1 MSKPIS
7 IMLPSRKGG
16 VGKTSLT
23 LNLAAMYANSG
34 KRVLIIGLD
43 PQQDITSAYLS
54 SDAIYQ
60 KEDHPSLAS
69 LLEGSYELKDVIYH
83 TQDYPRYEYKKNII
97 GKTARKKT
105 GTVYHLD
112 MIPAGIDLDMID
124 PVLLNNM
131 EEKLASLED
140 SYDYIFYDM
149 PTAET
154 NVAIAAYQLCNY
166 AIVPVSDQAGFE
178 SVRLVTDTIQL
189 SQENGSHIQLLG
201 IVINLFKSQRALQ
214 QYNKKLFMETGGDM
228 MYQTVIR
235 DGADLPTSSAFST
248 PLCSYQERSEVQ
260 GDIYDFYLETE
271 ERISEEE
278 GN

>member
-54 SDAIYQ
+54 SDTIYQ

-83 TQDYPRYEYKKNII
+83 TQDYPRYEYRKNII

-189 SQENGSHIQLLG
+189 SQENGSCIQLLG

-260 GDIYDFYLETE
+260 GDIYDFYIETE
-271 ERISEEE
+271 ERISEKE